1 MRVRGPTDID
11 TPRCAQGKTVRC
23 ARAYII
29 AAQVWEAVIMANP
42 AAQDRAMAEC
52 TKVISLIAR
61 QVGVPGAGAPHP
73 DPAHEARRVRV
84 RADII
89 GHARIINM

>member
-1 MRVRGPTDID
+1 MR
-11 TPRCAQGKTVRC
+11 
-23 ARAYII
+23 ARII
-29 AAQVWEAVIMANP
+29 AAQVWEAVIMASP

-73 DPAHEARRVRV
+73 DPVHEARRVQERTASGMILDNNRTM
-84 RADII
+84 RAE
-89 GHARIINM
+89 